1 MASKLNIK
9 QRIADFK
16 AMDKADKRRWWS
28 ESSLATRCTSLSSLL
43 IGIYIFSPTFLSIAS
58 IVNIITRLPIALG
71 WAPSFSPA
79 QTFRLGAWWA

>member
-28 ESSLATRCTSLSSLL
+28 EFFIENAL
-43 IGIYIFSPTFLSIAS
+43 YIIIAVSYTHLWFSRRLQSIH
-58 IVNIITRLPIALG
+58 P
-71 WAPSFSPA
+71 
-79 QTFRLGAWWA
+79 